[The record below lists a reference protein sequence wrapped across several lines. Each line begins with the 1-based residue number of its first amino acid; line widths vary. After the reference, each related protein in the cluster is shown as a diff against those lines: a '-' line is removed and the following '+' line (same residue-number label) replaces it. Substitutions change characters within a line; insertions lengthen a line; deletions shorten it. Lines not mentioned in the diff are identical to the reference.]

1 MQWVKRIGW
10 SVDGSALKHIAV
22 ATGVILAV
30 MGTTAAAA
38 ELLFYS
44 THDRAHV
51 VVRSETEFVVELDA
65 SDLSRGAASLRDAGM
80 AELRSIPW
88 NPGNSRKQILDVQ
101 STSRV
106 QRDAVRA
113 LRGIKSVHPVYR
125 FKGHDELV
133 LSSGTLVVKLVPGL
147 SEQERE
153 EFFQSYGLGEV
164 VPAAGLRNVYR
175 AAPVIDPD
183 EDEVVCAAA
192 MHLDNRTVYAHP
204 NFIVPMRPLQ
214 VAPSDQFYN
223 LQWHLNNTGQDGGT
237 PGADIEVLGAWQKTL
252 GEDVRIGIFDD
263 SVDVDHEDLRGNYLD
278 VGHDPFNNDG
288 DPRPKNIGD
297 RHGTAV
303 LGLIC
308 ADANGVGVRGV
319 APLARFT
326 ASRALTEFLTNAETA
341 SVFTFARQQNVDV
354 HNNSWGG
361 PAFFPDPLIVVDA
374 IETAF
379 VEGRGGRGMVI
390 VFASGNEAR
399 ELEPGFDLSALPTV
413 IGVGASSALDLR
425 ASYSNFGEELDVM
438 APSGEDFLPGMVTTD
453 NDDEAGYAEPG
464 YNNDGFNDFG
474 FPNLPD
480 PSYTDDFSGT
490 SAACP
495 VTSGVAALCVSMNP
509 NLTATQVRTIL
520 EHTAEKIA
528 ATDAQYDAITG
539 RSFRYGFG
547 RINARAAVD
556 AADESTTNG
565 GLTWPEPVA
574 DISVNGTTISWTNNE
589 DLRTVEV
596 DGEDEVLGDEVVRV
610 LVVGS
615 TQSFSWIPEDG
626 DWVPDPFDPEIG
638 DHVGTEV
645 VDGVFIVK
653 NENVD
658 SHTFTEGVTQFFGIF
673 AANGAGRYSWGVL
686 VDSDGNIVGGGEIID
701 TGGGGTGG
709 DDGGNLPVPTD
720 PSVTISVTPSSG
732 PSPLTVSFSAN
743 ALSDS
748 AIVSNEWD
756 FGDGSSPVDSRTATH
771 TYQVLDGTA
780 QTFIATFTARDEEGD
795 VGSRSFGVN
804 IDASSTEGSTSGP
817 VLVSINV
824 ETGTGVKS
832 TQGTSPFSVNLSFST
847 DNQPDGSVV
856 TAVAWELGDGDTASS
871 FSVPHTYTNNTSGT
885 LTFPVTLTLTIV
897 DSFGQ
902 TIVTNPV
909 TELITVFPG
918 SDGGNTGGS
927 AGDGDGDSDGVPI
940 VRNPTDGD
948 TTCGAGLLVMIP
960 GFAFLALTRRRFV
973 SGG

>member
-1 MQWVKRIGW
+1 MQWVKQLGW
-10 SVDGSALKHIAV
+10 SVDGSALKQTAV

-51 VVRSETEFVVELDA
+51 LVRSETEFVVELDA
-65 SDLSRGAASLRDAGM
+65 SDLSRGTASIRDAGL
-80 AELRSIPW
+80 AQLRSVPW

-113 LRGIKSVHPVYR
+113 LPGIKSVHPVYR
-125 FKGHDELV
+125 LQGHDEPV
-133 LSSGTLVVKLVPGL
+133 LSTGTLVVKLVPGL

-164 VPAAGLRNVYR
+164 VPVVGLRNVYR

-183 EDEVVCAAA
+183 EDEVICAAA

-204 NFIVPMRPLQ
+204 NFIAPMHPRQ
-214 VAPSDQFYN
+214 IAPSDQFYS
-223 LQWHLNNTGQDGGT
+223 LQWHLNNTGQGGGT
-237 PGADIEVLGAWQKTL
+237 PGADIDVLGAWEKTL

-263 SVDVDHEDLRGNYLD
+263 SVDVDHDDLRGNYLD
-278 VGHDPFNNDG
+278 VGQDPVNNDG

-308 ADANGVGVRGV
+308 ADANTVGVRGV

-326 ASRALTEFLTNAETA
+326 ASRGLSEFPTFAETA
-341 SVFTFARQQNVDV
+341 SVYTFARQQNVDV
-354 HNNSWGG
+354 HNNSWG
-361 PAFFPDPLIVVDA
+361 FFGPDPLIVVDA

-379 VEGRGGRGMVI
+379 VEGRGGRGMVV
-390 VFASGNEAR
+390 VFASGNFGIEV
-399 ELEPGFDLSALPTV
+399 EPGFELSTLPTV
-413 IGVGASSALDLR
+413 IGVGASSAIDLR
-425 ASYSNFGEELDVM
+425 AGYSNFGEEIDVL
-438 APSGEDFLPGMVTTD
+438 APSGDDFLPGMVTTD

-474 FPNLPD
+474 LPNLPD
-480 PSYTDDFSGT
+480 PSYTNDFGGT

-495 VTSGVAALCVSMNP
+495 ITSGVAALCVSVNP

-528 ATDAQYDAITG
+528 TSDAQYDAITG
-539 RSFRYGFG
+539 RSLRYGFG

-556 AADESTTNG
+556 AADQSTTNG

-574 DISVNGTTISWTNNE
+574 EISVNGTTISWTKNE
-589 DLRTVEV
+589 DLRTVDV

-615 TQSFSWIPEDG
+615 TQSFSWVPDDG
-626 DWVPDPFDPEIG
+626 DWVPDPIVG
-638 DHVGTEV
+638 IDHLGTDV
-645 VDGVFIVK
+645 NDDGVIIVK
-653 NENVD
+653 NED
-658 SHTFTEGVTQFFGIF
+658 GASHTFTEGVTQFFGIF

-701 TGGGGTGG
+701 TGGGGAGG
-709 DDGGNLPVPTD
+709 DDDGVLPFPPD

-732 PSPLTVSFSAN
+732 LSPLTVSFSAN

-771 TYQVLDGTA
+771 TYEVLDGTA
-780 QTFIATFTARDEEGD
+780 QTFIATFTALDEEGD

-804 IDASSTEGSTSGP
+804 IEASSTGGSTSGP

-824 ETGTGVKS
+824 ETGTGVQS

-847 DNQPDGSVV
+847 DNQSAGSVV
-856 TAVAWELGDGDTASS
+856 TAVSWELGDGATSNS
-871 FSVPHTYTNNTSGT
+871 FSVPHTYSNNTSAA

-897 DSFGQ
+897 DTFGQ
-902 TIVTNPV
+902 TLVTNPV
-909 TELITVFPG
+909 TQLITVLPAPAG
-918 SDGGNTGGS
+918 GDTGDTSD
-927 AGDGDGDSDGVPI
+927 DSDGVPNQ
-940 VRNPTDGD
+940 REPTAGD
-948 TTCGAGLLVMIP
+948 NNACGAGLLMMVP
-960 GFAFLALTRRRFV
+960 GFALLALTRRRFAP
-973 SGG
+973 GG

>member
-1 MQWVKRIGW
+1 MQWVKQPGW
-10 SVDGSALKHIAV
+10 SVDGSALKQIAA

-30 MGTTAAAA
+30 MGTTVAAV
-38 ELLFYS
+38 EPVFYS
-44 THDRAHV
+44 TGDRAHV
-51 VVRSETEFVVELDA
+51 LVRSETEFVVELDA
-65 SDLSRGAASLRDAGM
+65 TDLRTGTASIRDAGL
-80 AELRSIPW
+80 AELRPVPW
-88 NPGNSRKQILDVQ
+88 NPGSSRKQILDVQ

-125 FKGHDELV
+125 VKGYDEPV
-133 LSSGTLVVKLVPGL
+133 LSTGTLVVKLVPGL

-164 VPAAGLRNVYR
+164 VPVAGLPNVYR

-183 EDEVVCAAA
+183 EDEVICAAA

-204 NFIVPMRPLQ
+204 NFIVPMRPRQ
-214 VAPSDQFYN
+214 IAPSDQFYSQ
-223 LQWHLNNTGQDGGT
+223 QWHLNNTGQGGGT
-237 PGADIEVLGAWQKTL
+237 PGADIEITGAWAKTL
-252 GEDVRIGIFDD
+252 GVDVRLGIFDD

-288 DPRPKNIGD
+288 DPRPKRIGD
-297 RHGTAV
+297 KHGTAV
-303 LGLIC
+303 MGLMC
-308 ADANGVGVRGV
+308 AAANEIGVRGV

-326 ASRALTEFLTNAETA
+326 ASRALTELLTNAEVA
-341 SVFTFARQQNVDV
+341 SVYTFARQQNVDV
-354 HNNSWGG
+354 HNNSWGT
-361 PAFFPDPLIVVDA
+361 PFPDPLIVVDA

-390 VFASGNEAR
+390 TFSSGNDGI
-399 ELEPGFDLSALPTV
+399 ELPPGFDLSRLPTV
-413 IGVGASSALDLR
+413 IGVGATSAVDIR
-425 ASYSNFGEELDVM
+425 ASYSNFGPGLDVM
-438 APSGEDFLPGMVTTD
+438 APSNADFLPQIVTTD
-453 NDDEAGYAEPG
+453 NEDDAGYAEPG

-474 FPNLPD
+474 LPNLPD
-480 PSYTDDFSGT
+480 PSYTDDFGGT

-495 VTSGVAALCVSMNP
+495 VTSGVAALCLSMNS

-528 ATDAQYDAITG
+528 TSDAQYDAVTG
-539 RSFRYGFG
+539 RSHRYGFG

-556 AADESTTNG
+556 AADQSTTNG

-574 DISVNGTTISWTNNE
+574 DISVSGTTISWAKNE
-589 DLRTVEV
+589 DLRTVDV
-596 DGEDEVLGDEVVRV
+596 DGEDEVLGDKVARV

-615 TQSFSWIPEDG
+615 TQGFSWVPEDG

-638 DHVGTEV
+638 DHVDTEV

-653 NENVD
+653 NEDGN

-709 DDGGNLPVPTD
+709 DDDEVSLPGLEEPV
-720 PSVTISVTPSSG
+720 VTISVTPSSG

-748 AIVSNEWD
+748 EIVSNEWD

-771 TYQVLDGTA
+771 TYEVLDGTA
-780 QTFIATFTARDEEGD
+780 QTFIATFTAVDEEGD

-804 IDASSTEGSTSGP
+804 IEASSTGGSTPGP

-824 ETGTGVKS
+824 ETGTGVQS

-847 DNQPDGSVV
+847 DNQSAGSVV
-856 TAVAWELGDGDTASS
+856 TAVSWELGDGATSNS
-871 FSVPHTYTNNTSGT
+871 FSVPHTYTNNTSAT

-897 DSFGQ
+897 DTFGQ
-902 TIVTNPV
+902 TLVTNPV
-909 TELITVFPG
+909 TELITVLPAPAG
-918 SDGGNTGGS
+918 GDTGDTSD
-927 AGDGDGDSDGVPI
+927 DSDGVPDQ
-940 VRNPTDGD
+940 REPTAGD
-948 TTCGAGLLVMIP
+948 NNACGAGLLMMIP
-960 GFAFLALTRRRFV
+960 GFALLASARRRFAP
-973 SGG
+973 GG